1 MSRILEWRHLRSND
15 YRCVVYKR
23 RSTKWNK
30 GFYLL
35 KLVQVFQIVR
45 EDLIKIQLIYNLDIL
60 TLMTHETFLSFR
72 SLIDHSLFI
81 NI

>member
-1 MSRILEWRHLRSND
+1 M
-15 YRCVVYKR
+15 
-23 RSTKWNK
+23 
-30 GFYLL
+30 
-35 KLVQVFQIVR
+35 R